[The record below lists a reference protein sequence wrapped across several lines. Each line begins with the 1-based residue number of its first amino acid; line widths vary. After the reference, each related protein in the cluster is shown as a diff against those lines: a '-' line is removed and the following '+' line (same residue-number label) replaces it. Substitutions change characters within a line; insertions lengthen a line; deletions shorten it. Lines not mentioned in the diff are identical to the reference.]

1 MANLN
6 ILTANEF
13 GEPTQTQTQQQ
24 QQEQQRR
31 AANTCSAYQRN
42 SLCMHVCAC
51 VGVSVGVQRG
61 VANSARYALSIG
73 QFVESASLST

>member
-13 GEPTQTQTQQQ
+13 GEPTQTHLQQQ
-24 QQEQQRR
+24 QQQR

>member
-13 GEPTQTQTQQQ
+13 GEPTQSQQKQQQ
-24 QQEQQRR
+24 QQRR
-31 AANTCSAYQRN
+31 AANTCSAYLRN
-42 SLCMHVCAC
+42 SLRMLVCVC

-61 VANSARYALSIG
+61 VANSARFALSIG
-73 QFVESASLST
+73 QFVESDSLST